1 MMMLEKS
8 MTVTMMMMVMMMM
21 ILVVLVECMLTPA
34 GLGNESL

>member
-1 MMMLEKS
+1 MMMLEKP
-8 MTVTMMMMVMMMM
+8 MTVTMMMTMMI

>member
-1 MMMLEKS
+1 MMMLGIS
-8 MTVTMMMMVMMMM
+8 MTVTMMMMM

>member
-8 MTVTMMMMVMMMM
+8 MTVTMMTMMMMMM